1 MRKRSSSI
9 SVLVL
14 LLAAAAAYYLLRP
27 RPAPEEPVPG
37 PVSGNLVV
45 HFLDIGQGDC
55 ELLRLPG
62 GETILIDS
70 GDAGAPTVDILKRY
84 GVREIDL
91 AIATHPHQ
99 DHIGEMRDIMRA
111 INVKEVWDSG
121 FPLPRKTYELML
133 QEIKDRGIK
142 FSTPRRGLTRRF
154 GDVLVEVVAPDDDF
168 VGDNP
173 NNGSI
178 VVRVTFGSKRFLFT
192 GDSELEAWAEMM
204 RTGGDKLRADVLKAA
219 HHGSSNGTTADV
231 LDAVRPSV
239 VTISCKLGNDYHH
252 PHPRVVGLLEQQR
265 GSIRVFRTDLQGDIT
280 AVCDGNSIEMRADR
294 QVPPDQLYLTGD
306 EAAGK
311 VAGREN
317 GARGSSPARGGR
329 GSR

>member
-14 LLAAAAAYYLLRP
+14 LLAAAAAYYFFRHRP
-27 RPAPEEPVPG
+27 GPEEPVPG
-37 PVSGNLVV
+37 PVSGSLVV

-62 GETILIDS
+62 GETIVIDS
-70 GDAGAPTVDILKRY
+70 GDAGVPTVDILKRY

-111 INVKEVWDSG
+111 MDVKEVWDSG

-133 QEIKDRGIK
+133 EEIRGRKIK
-142 FSTPRRGLTRRF
+142 FSTPRRGLTRKF

-168 VGDNP
+168 AGDNP

-192 GDSELEAWAEMM
+192 GDSEVEAWAEMIKA
-204 RTGGDKLRADVLKAA
+204 GGDKLRADVLKAA
-219 HHGSSNGTTADV
+219 HHGSSDGTTADV

-239 VTISCKLGNDYHH
+239 VTISCKIGNDYHH
-252 PHPRVVGLLEQQR
+252 PHPRVVSLLEQRR
-265 GSIRVFRTDLQGDIT
+265 GSIQVFRTDLQGDIT

-311 VAGREN
+311 VAGGESKA
-317 GARGSSPARGGR
+317 GGPSSGRGGR
-329 GSR
+329 RLR